1 LRADKCT
8 RCGTVPTNNMKRLTS
23 PILLLLV
30 FTAFAS
36 VAVAQRAYTDGKAA
50 GLTSEQIAEL
60 KGLNAAVGVPT
71 YIPAG
76 FKLDAVVIEEPPA
89 PEIVGY
95 TLTYSNAKGRSFTI
109 QSVNDGIGDVSSPQ
123 VYGRNSYFDGRIQA
137 GYSMD
142 EEKSLFVSWVGSLE
156 RYQPKNTL
164 QQWYSLVA
172 DRGDITL
179 REAVKVM
186 ASLRYLKR

>member
-1 LRADKCT
+1 
-8 RCGTVPTNNMKRLTS
+8 MKRSIS
-23 PILLLLV
+23 PLLLL
-30 FTAFAS
+30 FAFAAFAS
-36 VAVAQRAYTDGKAA
+36 VTVAQPAFTDGKAA
-50 GLTSEQIAEL
+50 GLSQEQISEL
-60 KGLNAAVGVPT
+60 KSLNAAVGVPT

-76 FKLDAVVIEEPPA
+76 FKLHAVVIEEPPA

-95 TLTYSNAKGRSFTI
+95 TLTYRNARRRSFTI
-109 QSVNDGIGDVSSPQ
+109 QSVNDGIGDVSTPQ
-123 VYGRNSYFDGRIQA
+123 AYGRNQFFEGRVQA

-142 EEKSLFVSWVGSLE
+142 EEKSLFVSWIGSLE